1 MFLKSIPRSGRDMT
15 QFPAIHNA
23 WYIAC
28 LSSQLKQKPISRTI
42 LNLPLVLFRS
52 AEGRAAALLDR
63 CPHRNV
69 ALSDGWVANGNVTCP
84 YHGWQFNA
92 QGKCEHVPGLVD
104 ERLQKA
110 RNISSYPL
118 IEQDGLVWVY
128 PSTASPETKPPPLE
142 LLKAPGYTHFIAERR
157 MSAALPDALENF
169 LDGTHTHFVHAGL
182 IRTEG
187 RRKPVNVTVTRMSDR
202 VEAEYRNE
210 GAQSGLIWRLFG
222 GGVDGTFG
230 RYIFPSTAQL
240 EYRAGPLPKMLITL
254 FFTPETDTSQR
265 LFGVVVGR
273 GPAVFKPV
281 IQFLFWQAYQQD
293 NRILQLQRENL
304 QRFEKAQYVFT
315 EADVLLADILHL
327 LKHGPVPT
335 PASVR
340 TLRLLL

>member
-1 MFLKSIPRSGRDMT
+1 MT
-15 QFPAIHNA
+15 QFPVLHNA

-28 LSSQLKQKPISRTI
+28 LSSQLGTGPICRTI
-42 LNLPLVLFRS
+42 LNLPFALFRD
-52 AEGRAAALLDR
+52 AQGRAAALLDR

-69 ALSDGWVANGNVTCP
+69 ALSDGWVTDGNVTCP

-92 QGKCEHVPGLVD
+92 QGHCELVPGLMD
-104 ERLQKA
+104 ERPQKA
-110 RNISSYPL
+110 RDAASYPVV
-118 IEQDGLVWVY
+118 EQDGLVWVY
-128 PSTASPETKPPPLE
+128 PSTTVPETTPPPLE
-142 LLKAPGYTHFIAERR
+142 LMGAPGYAHFIAERR

-187 RRKPVNVTVTRMSDR
+187 RRKPVNVTVTRSADR
-202 VEAEYRNE
+202 VEAEYRDE

-222 GGVDGTFG
+222 GGIDRSFG

-254 FFTPETDTSQR
+254 FFTPETETSQR

-293 NRILQLQRENL
+293 NRILQLQRANL
-304 QRFEKAQYVFT
+304 QRFEKARYVYT
-315 EADVLLADILHL
+315 EADVLLPDILHI
-327 LKHGPVPT
+327 LKHGPVSA
-335 PASVR
+335 PASTR

>member
-1 MFLKSIPRSGRDMT
+1 
-15 QFPAIHNA
+15 
-23 WYIAC
+23 
-28 LSSQLKQKPISRTI
+28 
-42 LNLPLVLFRS
+42 
-52 AEGRAAALLDR
+52 
-63 CPHRNV
+63 
-69 ALSDGWVANGNVTCP
+69 
-84 YHGWQFNA
+84 
-92 QGKCEHVPGLVD
+92 
-104 ERLQKA
+104 
-110 RNISSYPL
+110 
-118 IEQDGLVWVY
+118 
-128 PSTASPETKPPPLE
+128 
-142 LLKAPGYTHFIAERR
+142 

-187 RRKPVNVTVTRMSDR
+187 KRKPVNVTVTRAADR
-202 VEAEYRNE
+202 VEAEYRDE
-210 GAQSGLIWRLFG
+210 GAQSGRIWRLFG
-222 GGVDGTFG
+222 GGIDRTFG

-293 NRILQLQRENL
+293 NRILKLQRANL

-327 LKHGPVPT
+327 LKHGPVPA